1 MLNRRGS
8 AQDVLLI
15 GVLLFAFGIGF
26 LILHMVGTQIYD
38 GLLANSQIQTSTATI
53 EVLNAAKAQLAKLD
67 LFFLAVFIGLVLALI
82 ITSWFISTNPLF
94 MSLYVVII
102 IIAVVVSMGL
112 SNAWEAASQ
121 RPAFVTSLA
130 AVPIT
135 NHVLSYLP
143 YYIAVVG
150 MIGCI
155 VLFAKPSFQ
164 ARGDLAS

>member
-8 AQDVLLI
+8 AQDILLI

-26 LILHMVGTQIYD
+26 LILHMVGTRIYD
-38 GLLANSQIQTSTATI
+38 GLLAQSSIQSSPATV
-53 EVLNAAKAQLAKLD
+53 EVFEAAKAQLAKLD
-67 LFFLAVFIGLVLALI
+67 LWFLAIFIGLVLALI

-94 MSLYVVII
+94 MSLYVIILIIGVI
-102 IIAVVVSMGL
+102 VSMGL
-112 SNAWEAASQ
+112 SNAWESASQ
-121 RPAFVTSLA
+121 RPAFATSLA

-150 MIGCI
+150 MVGCI
-155 VLFAKPSFQ
+155 VLFAKPGFR
-164 ARGDLAS
+164 AGGDLA

>member
-1 MLNRRGS
+1 MNRRGS

-26 LILHMVGTQIYD
+26 LVLHFVGTQIYD
-38 GLLANSQIQTSTATI
+38 GLLANSQIQLSDAT
-53 EVLNAAKAQLAKLD
+53 VDVFTAAKTQLAKLD

-94 MSLYVVII
+94 MSLYVII
-102 IIAVVVSMGL
+102 IIIGVVVSMGL
-112 SNAWEAASQ
+112 SNAWESASQ
-121 RPAFVTSLA
+121 RPIFVSSLSA
-130 AVPIT
+130 IPVT
-135 NHVLSYLP
+135 NHVMSYLP

-155 VLFAKPSFQ
+155 VLFAKPGFR
-164 ARGDLAS
+164 AGGDLQS